1 MSETQTGKGRGCFFY
16 GCLSVVI
23 LALACAVGLYF
34 GVRYAINRAVEQYT
48 SATPV
53 AIEVVQASP
62 AEIAAV
68 QDRFKTFTDAIR
80 AGQPA
85 ESLSLSA
92 KDLNLL
98 INHAPDLPQFKDHVQ
113 VTIEGAK
120 LKAKLS
126 LPLDSFGIAKL
137 KGRYFNG
144 AAEVNASLENGVLF
158 VTLDA
163 LEVNGKPVPE
173 QIMAAIRSQNLAK
186 DVYKDARSVEVLKK
200 LDSIQVEDGRVLV
213 KPREKAP

>member
-1 MSETQTGKGRGCFFY
+1 MSEEQIRKGRGCFFY
-16 GCLSVVI
+16 GCLTVAV

-48 SATPV
+48 STTPV

-68 QDRFKTFTDAIR
+68 QDRFKTFANALR
-80 AGQPA
+80 AGEPA
-85 ESLSLSA
+85 GPLSLNA

-113 VTIEGAK
+113 VAVEGSKIE
-120 LKAKLS
+120 AKLS
-126 LPLDSFGIAKL
+126 LPLDSFGVAKL

-144 AAEVNASLENGVLF
+144 AAQVKASLENGVLF

-173 QIMAAIRSQNLAK
+173 QIMSAIRSQNLAK
-186 DVYKDARSVEVLKK
+186 DVYKDAKSVEVLKK
-200 LDSIQVEDGRVLV
+200 LDSIKVEDGRVLIE
-213 KPREKAP
+213 PREKAP

>member
-1 MSETQTGKGRGCFFY
+1 MPENQTGKGRGCFFY

-23 LALACAVGLYF
+23 LALVCAVGLYF
-34 GVRYAINRAVEQYT
+34 GVRYLFNRAVEQFT

-53 AIEVVQASP
+53 AIEVVQATP
-62 AEIAAV
+62 TEVAAV
-68 QDRFKTFTDAIR
+68 QDRFKTFADAIR

-85 ESLSLSA
+85 EPLSLSE

-98 INHAPDLPQFKDHVQ
+98 INHAPDLSQFKDHVH
-113 VTIEGAK
+113 VSIEGEK
-120 LKAKLS
+120 LKARLS
-126 LPLDSFGIAKL
+126 LPLDSFGIARL

-144 AAEVNASLENGVLF
+144 AAEVKASLENGVLF

-173 QIMAAIRSQNLAK
+173 QIMAGIRSQNLAK

-200 LDSIQVEDGRVLV
+200 LDSIQVQDGRVLI
-213 KPREKAP
+213 KPRGQAP